1 MTSESALAYSSPVA
15 KITVDTTS
23 PLRTAACVVAA
34 DIIALSAAYWLAVF
48 GRYLAGSGFT
58 LQFYLSSFPA
68 IALILLAFQC
78 YGLYPGVLLH
88 PAEEIKRVFVAM
100 TAVFFAFASM
110 LFIFRSS
117 ELYSR
122 SIFLATWVIGAP
134 MVLLARYLV
143 RRTCSGRRWWGLS
156 AVVLGSSEGA
166 QHLIRRIAT
175 HAAGIRIVGVLA
187 DEYTETW
194 PSDLPPIWGYTG
206 DVSARA
212 FGRLA
217 NYIIVAVSDKSS
229 THLRKTI
236 HESCIGFRHI
246 LMIPDLNGF
255 CSLGIAAREVGN
267 ELGFELP
274 QRLFHPGAR
283 TAKRIMDISVS
294 LLSLVTLAPLFLI
307 AWILIKLTSEGP
319 GFFGQ
324 ARYGQ
329 DGRIFTAW
337 KFRTMVVNA
346 DQVLA
351 DHLLTHTEDSRAW
364 QCDHKLKKDPRI
376 TIVGKLLR
384 RSSLDELPQLW
395 NVLRG
400 EMSLVGPRP
409 IVKAEIPKYGKGYE
423 LYTRV
428 LPGISGLWQVS
439 GRNNTTYQE
448 RVAFDEYYVRNW
460 SIWLDTYI
468 LFRTIQAVSRAEGA
482 Y

>member
-1 MTSESALAYSSPVA
+1 M
-15 KITVDTTS
+15 
-23 PLRTAACVVAA
+23 
-34 DIIALSAAYWLAVF
+34 
-48 GRYLAGSGFT
+48 
-58 LQFYLSSFPA
+58 SSFPGV
-68 IALILLAFQC
+68 ALIFLAFLC

-88 PAEEIKRVFVAM
+88 PAEEIKRVAVAV
-100 TAVFFAFASM
+100 TVVFFAFASM
-110 LFIFRSS
+110 LFIFRSP

-122 SIFLATWVIGAP
+122 SVFLVAWVIAAP
-134 MVLLARYLV
+134 IVLLGRYLV
-143 RRTCSGRRWWGLS
+143 RRMCADRRWWGQS
-156 AVVLGSSEGA
+156 AVVLGSSPAA
-166 QHLIRRIAT
+166 QRLIRSIAA
-175 HAAGIRIVGVLA
+175 HSVGIRVIGVLA
-187 DEYTETW
+187 DEYVENW
-194 PSDLPPIWGYTG
+194 PSDLPPIWGHAG
-206 DVSARA
+206 DASGKD

-217 NYIIVAVSDKSS
+217 TYIVVAVSDKSAP
-229 THLRKTI
+229 HLRRTI
-236 HESCIGFRHI
+236 HESCTGFRHI
-246 LMIPDLNGF
+246 LMIPELNGI
-255 CSLGIAAREVGN
+255 CSLGIAAREVGG

-283 TAKRIMDISVS
+283 TAKRTMDIVVCSLIILS
-294 LLSLVTLAPLFLI
+294 LLPLFLV
-307 AWILIKLTSEGP
+307 AWILVKITSPGP
-319 GFFGQ
+319 GFYGHL
-324 ARYGQ
+324 RYGQ

-351 DHLLTHTEDSRAW
+351 DHLRTHPEDKAAW
-364 QCDHKLKKDPRI
+364 ECDHKLRHDPRV
-376 TIVGKLLR
+376 TAVGKWLR

-409 IVKAEIPKYGKGYE
+409 IVKAEIAKYGKGYE

-468 LFRTIQAVSRAEGA
+468 LFRTIEAVSKGEGA